1 MIDWWANFGRDSL
14 VAGVIA
20 GLLVALISLWH
31 RWTAVKRGKPSPSRH
46 GLLFVFDFV
55 QTVSFFTLALTLSA
69 MAAGERGDRGAD
81 GGEGSEG
88 VAVVAAVGRDV
99 TRVIAALTAQAC
111 ERLGLVPGR
120 PVHLVMKTH
129 SCRVYPALPHN
140 VAPRQGGEP

>member
-69 MAAGERGDRGAD
+69 MAAEKIIPKSLMWFLVILISIAMI
-81 GGEGSEG
+81 
-88 VAVVAAVGRDV
+88 AAVLLGQFAKDRMGPDDI
-99 TRVIAALTAQAC
+99 TGTAMQPKPGGDKPAA
-111 ERLGLVPGR
+111 
-120 PVHLVMKTH
+120 
-129 SCRVYPALPHN
+129 
-140 VAPRQGGEP
+140 